1 MAGKKANVS
10 TLLKTAFEEK
20 CRQSGMTNPKLER
33 EQLRLLS
40 VRWRTPLA
48 TDGKTQRVV
57 AQKEQ
62 MGAFE
67 GVKDGGLH
75 IY

>member
-1 MAGKKANVS
+1 
-10 TLLKTAFEEK
+10 
-20 CRQSGMTNPKLER
+20 MTETELER